1 MQRIVARWRWGWVPS
16 LSLELHTLEP
26 VAGMDSGKKAKK
38 NSIQFQILNHF
49 PNALLSCEITHM
61 TICTA
66 IQNRFQDWLYTY
78 FALSDED
85 R

>member
-1 MQRIVARWRWGWVPS
+1 M
-16 LSLELHTLEP
+16 
-26 VAGMDSGKKAKK
+26 GMGAESFSRTAYSGTCGRHGQWKESKK
-38 NSIQFQILNHF
+38 NSIQFQILNHS